1 MGKKSI
7 FILFKEVKMV
17 EGSKLSKLLIV
28 RYTIT
33 IVINVLFLLSIH
45 RYRSI
50 NIGCIVTALL
60 FLCRFC

>member
-50 NIGCIVTALL
+50 NIAIN
-60 FLCRFC
+60 R